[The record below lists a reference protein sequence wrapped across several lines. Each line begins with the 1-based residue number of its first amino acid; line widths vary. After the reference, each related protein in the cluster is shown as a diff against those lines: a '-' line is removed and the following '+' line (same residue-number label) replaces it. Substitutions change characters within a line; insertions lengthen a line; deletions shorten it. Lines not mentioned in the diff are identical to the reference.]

1 MRTSTRNTVIVA
13 ILLAGALAA
22 QAASSFSTMSVE
34 EVSALLASA
43 GAAAD
48 RAAASAKDAAVS
60 TSEVPVPLPVE
71 LTAEDMVSKVYG
83 VLDTN
88 LDKQGCVSEA
98 RRLLRLTP
106 EEDNGVLWLE
116 TDGGYRVNYYGMV
129 PDVSAMARF
138 GDDKVS
144 DYGFF
149 FLFPYSGG
157 DKHDSVRS
165 QADFCGSLLQE
176 MADIGLPMDLNTE
189 SDDLFEAVGDYRGN
203 FVDVRLLDEKGEGG
217 SGRYILIL
225 SVEPRAF
232 TAADDIVADL

>member
-1 MRTSTRNTVIVA
+1 MRLSAINTVITA
-13 ILLAGALAA
+13 LLLGTALTA
-22 QAASSFSTMSVE
+22 QAATSFSTMSVE
-34 EVSALLASA
+34 EVSALLAQAKDAS
-43 GAAAD
+43 D
-48 RAAASAKDAAVS
+48 HTAASAKDAAAS
-60 TSEVPVPLPVE
+60 ASEEPVLLPVS

-83 VLDTN
+83 VLDTG

-106 EEDNGVLWLE
+106 EEDHGALWLE
-116 TDGGYRVNYYGMV
+116 TDGGYSVNYYGMV
-129 PDVSAMARF
+129 PEVSAIARF

-149 FLFPYSGG
+149 FLFPYGSG
-157 DKHDSVRS
+157 DKHSSIRR

-176 MADIGLPMDLNTE
+176 MADIGLLMDLNTAT
-189 SDDLFEAVGDYRGN
+189 DDLFEAVGDYKGN
-203 FVDVRLLDEKGEGG
+203 FVDVRLLDEKGEGD

-225 SVEPRAF
+225 SVEPGAF